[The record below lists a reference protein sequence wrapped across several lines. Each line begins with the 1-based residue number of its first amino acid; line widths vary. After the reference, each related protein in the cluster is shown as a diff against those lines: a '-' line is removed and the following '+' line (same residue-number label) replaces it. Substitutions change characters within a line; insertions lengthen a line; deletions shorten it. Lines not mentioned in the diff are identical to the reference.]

1 LKRGDDDD
9 DGPFLKKKKK
19 ERKRETLQRDDGT
32 SWKWTPIFLRD
43 EYVAHLLCPDLF
55 SSYRKLK
62 LKREKRK
69 NPGRLFLYFFSFT
82 LSSWNAQEFSTFQNR
97 SGQPKSQLEEE
108 RSSFFFLT

>member
-62 LKREKRK
+62 LKREKSRK
-69 NPGRLFLYFFSFT
+69 KERIQGAYFYIFSLLLCPAGT
-82 LSSWNAQEFSTFQNR
+82 HRSFQPFKIDPAN
-97 SGQPKSQLEEE
+97 QNLN
-108 RSSFFFLT
+108 